1 MKKFWQ
7 RPGVWIL
14 GCVCVAGL
22 AVLAWPRTGP
32 AEPASSQTA
41 ESSVSS
47 SASQGAASQP
57 EAPADW
63 MAGAFGFTNGAGDAF
78 LVPRMGPELEAPE
91 QLTRAVGENG
101 VVLQLTYAG
110 WQEGTA
116 QDTGRFTAD
125 NFDNIPGW
133 RYTVTEGAPGSGKTY
148 YAAPENA
155 LEPALLETRPGDGR
169 PLEETAAA
177 ELEAEKGRAIQNSWL
192 LAGLGRRPSSTWFS
206 LRPRG
211 RTFWPA

>member
-47 SASQGAASQP
+47 SASQGAAAQP

-101 VVLQLTYAG
+101 TVLHLSYAG
-110 WQEGTA
+110 
-116 QDTGRFTAD
+116 
-125 NFDNIPGW
+125 
-133 RYTVTEGAPGSGKTY
+133 
-148 YAAPENA
+148 
-155 LEPALLETRPGDGR
+155 
-169 PLEETAAA
+169 
-177 ELEAEKGRAIQNSWL
+177 
-192 LAGLGRRPSSTWFS
+192 
-206 LRPRG
+206 
-211 RTFWPA
+211 